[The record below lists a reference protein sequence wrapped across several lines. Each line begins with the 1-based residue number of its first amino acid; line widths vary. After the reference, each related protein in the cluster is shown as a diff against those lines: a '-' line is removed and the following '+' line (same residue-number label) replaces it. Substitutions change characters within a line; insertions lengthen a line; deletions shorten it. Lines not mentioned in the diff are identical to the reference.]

1 MKKNVLASLISFA
14 KEEAILCAAFLL
26 AILSAFF
33 VPPSMQYAEYLD
45 WRTLALLFC
54 LMLVVA
60 GLQHMGTFH
69 ALGHALLSGVK
80 TSRGLA
86 LLLVFLCFFA
96 SMLITN
102 DVALI
107 TFVPFAILLLNM
119 AGQSR
124 LLIPVVVLQTIA
136 ANLGS
141 MFTPIGNPQNL
152 YLYSRFS
159 LEIGDFLMTMLPLTL
174 LSAVLLLGAVFL
186 LPKESLSVSR
196 TDSIHSNSIS
206 VISISDNTSSCNA
219 PADHTTS
226 SHTQPSSLSLPY
238 LLFYLALFCVCIG
251 CVLHLIPYP
260 VMLCI
265 IILAILPV
273 NRKLFGKVDYKLL
286 LTFVCFFVFIG
297 NLQQIPAVSSILNTF
312 IQGREL
318 LLGILFSQCIS
329 NVPAAILLSGFTS
342 QIRPLLFGV
351 NIGGLGTLI
360 ASLASVISYR
370 FYAGEPG
377 AQKGRYMLV
386 FTGYNVVFLLIL
398 IAAALFFL

>member
-1 MKKNVLASLISFA
+1 MIKNILSSLTSFV
-14 KEEAILCAAFLL
+14 KEEAVLCAAFLL
-26 AILSAFF
+26 AVLSAFF
-33 VPPSMQYAEYLD
+33 VPPSLHYVEYLD

-69 ALGHALLSGVK
+69 ILGQTLLSGVK
-80 TSRGLA
+80 TTRGLA
-86 LLLVFLCFFA
+86 LLLIFLCFFA

-107 TFVPFAILLLNM
+107 TFVPFAVLLLNI
-119 AGQSR
+119 AGQNK

-159 LEIGDFLMTMLPLTL
+159 LDIGEFLMLMLPLTL
-174 LSAVLLLGAVFL
+174 LSGGLLLGAVFL
-186 LPKESLSVSR
+186 LPKNPLTVSP
-196 TDSIHSNSIS
+196 TE
-206 VISISDNTSSCNA
+206 NTAADYA
-219 PADHTTS
+219 PANETASMHA
-226 SHTQPSSLSLPY
+226 PSGTLSLPY
-238 LLFYLALFCVCIG
+238 LLFYLGLFCVCIG
-251 CVLHLIPYP
+251 CVLHLISYQ

-265 IILAILPV
+265 IILAVLPV
-273 NRKLFGKVDYKLL
+273 NRKLFGQVDYKLL
-286 LTFVCFFVFIG
+286 LTFVCFFIFIG

-312 IQGREL
+312 IQGREF

-329 NVPAAILLSGFTS
+329 NVPAAILLSGFTT
-342 QIRPLLFGV
+342 QIHPLLFGV
-351 NIGGLGTLI
+351 NLGGLGTLI

-370 FYAGEPG
+370 FYAREAG
-377 AQKGRYMLV
+377 AQKGRYLLV
-386 FTGYNVVFLLIL
+386 FTGYNVLFLLIL
-398 IAAALFFL
+398 SAGALILL